1 MRPLL
6 LTLLCLTGLSL
17 SPASH
22 AEDPAP
28 PETAGELARYPN
40 APSATGPQKVWIDT
54 VIKQNYDRVNACH
67 RDALKRDPRQV
78 AFYNVMLQLGGDG
91 IVRWGEIKATTSG
104 DPLLDEC
111 VLEALKT
118 MDYSRADTHEA
129 FVVAHTMVLTPMD
142 YPHEPALMKKN
153 RASVEACYAEAQA
166 RVAPADLRGVMAVRF
181 VTREGKSRR
190 PGDPHG
196 HHRRDRAQRLCA
208 HGDGVL
214 ARREGPLRPIPDRD
228 APHPREGADALL
240 TTLTRRREP

>member
-1 MRPLL
+1 MRTLLPSLPPLL
-6 LTLLCLTGLSL
+6 IGLIALAL
-17 SPASH
+17 SPLGH
-22 AEDPAP
+22 AGDPGP

-40 APSATGPQKVWIDT
+40 APSATAAQKVWIDT

-67 RDALKRDPRQV
+67 KDALKRDPRQV

-111 VLEALKT
+111 VLDALKT
-118 MDYSRADTHEA
+118 MDYSRADTHDA

-166 RVAPADLRGVMAVRF
+166 RVAPADLRGVVSVRF
-181 VTREGKSRR
+181 VTREGKI
-190 PGDPHG
+190 
-196 HHRRDRAQRLCA
+196 A
-208 HGDGVL
+208 
-214 ARREGPLRPIPDRD
+214 
-228 APHPREGADALL
+228 APEILLDTTGEAGLSACLL
-240 TTLTRRREP
+240 TVMSSWRVDRGLSGRYQVVMRLTPEQGLTLFLQP

>member
-91 IVRWGEIKATTSG
+91 LVRWGEIKATTSG

-142 YPHEPALMKKN
+142 YPPEPALMKKN

-181 VTREGKSRR
+181 VTREGKIAAPEILMDTTGEAGLSACVLTAMASWRVEKGLSGR
-190 PGDPHG
+190 F
-196 HHRRDRAQRLCA
+196 QIVMRLTPEK
-208 HGDGVL
+208 G
-214 ARREGPLRPIPDRD
+214 
-228 APHPREGADALL
+228 L
-240 TTLTRRREP
+240 TLFLQP

>member
-1 MRPLL
+1 MRTLLPSLPPLL
-6 LTLLCLTGLSL
+6 IGLMALAL
-17 SPASH
+17 SPGSLAQ
-22 AEDPAP
+22 DPGP

-40 APSATGPQKVWIDT
+40 APSATAAQKVWIDT

-67 RDALKRDPRQV
+67 KDALKRDPRQV

-111 VLEALKT
+111 VLDALKT
-118 MDYSRADTHEA
+118 MDYSRADTHDA

-166 RVAPADLRGVMAVRF
+166 RVAPADLRGVVSVRF
-181 VTREGKSRR
+181 VTREGKI
-190 PGDPHG
+190 
-196 HHRRDRAQRLCA
+196 A
-208 HGDGVL
+208 
-214 ARREGPLRPIPDRD
+214 
-228 APHPREGADALL
+228 APEILLDTTGEAGLSACLL
-240 TTLTRRREP
+240 TAMSSWRVERGLSGRYQIVMRLTPEQGLTLVLQP

>member
-6 LTLLCLTGLSL
+6 LALSL
-17 SPASH
+17 LTCALMSPLGLAQ
-22 AEDPAP
+22 DPSP
-28 PETAGELARYPN
+28 PETAGSLARYPN
-40 APSATGPQKVWIDT
+40 APSATAAQKVWIDT

-67 RDALKRDPRQV
+67 KEALKRDPRQV

-118 MDYSRADTHEA
+118 MDYSRADTHDA

-166 RVAPADLRGVMAVRF
+166 RVAPTDLRGVVAVRF
-181 VTREGKSRR
+181 VTREGKISAPEILMDTTGEAGLSACVLTAMASWRVER
-190 PGDPHG
+190 GLSG
-196 HHRRDRAQRLCA
+196 RDQVVMRLTPEK
-208 HGDGVL
+208 G
-214 ARREGPLRPIPDRD
+214 
-228 APHPREGADALL
+228 L
-240 TTLTRRREP
+240 TLFLQP

>member
-6 LTLLCLTGLSL
+6 LALCCLL
-17 SPASH
+17 SPLGLAQ
-22 AEDPAP
+22 DPGP
-28 PETAGELARYPN
+28 PQTAGELARYPN
-40 APSATGPQKVWIDT
+40 APSATAAQKVWIDT

-67 RDALKRDPRQV
+67 KEALKRDPRQV

-111 VLEALKT
+111 VLDALKT
-118 MDYSRADTHEA
+118 MDYSRADTHEP

-166 RVAPADLRGVMAVRF
+166 RVAPTDLRGVLSVRF
-181 VTREGKSRR
+181 VTREGKVVAPELLLDTSGEAGLG
-190 PGDPHG
+190 P
-196 HHRRDRAQRLCA
+196 C
-208 HGDGVL
+208 VL
-214 ARREGPLRPIPDRD
+214 AAMDGWRVEKGLSGRYQVVMR
-228 APHPREGADALL
+228 L
-240 TTLTRRREP
+240 TPEKGLTLYLQP

>member
-17 SPASH
+17 SPASL

-91 IVRWGEIKATTSG
+91 LVRWGEIKATTSG

-166 RVAPADLRGVMAVRF
+166 RVAPTDLRGVVAVRF
-181 VTREGKSRR
+181 VTREGKVAAPEILMDTTGEAGLSPCLLAAMAAWRVEKGLSGR
-190 PGDPHG
+190 Y
-196 HHRRDRAQRLCA
+196 QVVMRLTPEK
-208 HGDGVL
+208 G
-214 ARREGPLRPIPDRD
+214 
-228 APHPREGADALL
+228 L
-240 TTLTRRREP
+240 TLFLQP

>member
-181 VTREGKSRR
+181 VTREGKIAAPEILMDTTGETGLSACVLTAMASWRVEKGLSGR
-190 PGDPHG
+190 F
-196 HHRRDRAQRLCA
+196 QIVMRLTPEK
-208 HGDGVL
+208 G
-214 ARREGPLRPIPDRD
+214 
-228 APHPREGADALL
+228 L
-240 TTLTRRREP
+240 TLFLQP